1 MCGSTQVIRV
11 AVERTVA
18 RWGDLGE
25 LSFPETLYALSES
38 IRGFDDCF
46 SRIKLFEITNRMIAL
61 NSKGAV
67 RVWLN
72 ENFADNHPVDEKPH
86 LQMVCVDEGKLK
98 SSREE
103 LIMLQ
108 NLLNVIEEKC

>member
-1 MCGSTQVIRV
+1 MFEKECEIYNYRRTQENALVGVYAVQNSKGGDGSLCGNTQIVRV

-25 LSFPETLYALSES
+25 LPFPEILYALSES

-61 NSKGAV
+61 NAKGAV

-72 ENFADNHPVDEKPH
+72 
-86 LQMVCVDEGKLK
+86 
-98 SSREE
+98 
-103 LIMLQ
+103 
-108 NLLNVIEEKC
+108 